1 MKRNQII
8 THRSLEPS
16 QNNFYPES
24 SFEGFKN
31 HLSRGFCIE
40 FDANFTKDGIIITHD
55 SNLGRITQGK
65 DTQDFRDIKTSEVR
79 NIKYGNSKKG
89 RVPTLEEVLQLITNS
104 KPQINALHLK
114 GKFQT
119 QKNTERLLKIV
130 SKYPSIIEKV
140 LIFDVKPEIAK
151 YLKQKLPN
159 LHLAPSV
166 SHPYDIKRYNKA
178 VNYTLITIDDAI
190 KYKNEGLY
198 DWVWLDEW
206 DRTDKNGKEKILYSK
221 QVFQILRRQK
231 FKIVL
236 VTPELHGTSPDLLG
250 GEAHPDAKDKE
261 TLFNRIREIILLG
274 PDAICTD
281 YPEEILRI

>member
-8 THRSLEPS
+8 THRGLEPS

-24 SFEGFKN
+24 SLEAFRN
-31 HLSRGFCIE
+31 HLGRGFGIE
-40 FDANFTKDGIIITHD
+40 FDANFTKDGIIIAHD

-65 DTQDFRDIKTSEVR
+65 DTRDFSDIRTSEVR
-79 NIKYGNSKKG
+79 SIKYGNSKKG
-89 RVPTLEEVLQLITNS
+89 RIPTLDEVLQLIANS
-104 KPQINALHLK
+104 KSQINALHLK
-114 GKFQT
+114 GNFQT
-119 QKNTERLLKIV
+119 QKNTEQLLEII
-130 SKYPSIIEKV
+130 SKHPGIIEKV

-190 KYKNEGLY
+190 KYKNESLY

-206 DRTDKNGKEKILYSK
+206 DRADKNGKEKILYSK
-221 QVFQILRRQK
+221 SVFQILRKEK
-231 FKIVL
+231 FKIAL
-236 VTPELHGTSPDLLG
+236 VTPELHGTSPGLLG
-250 GEAHPDAKDKE
+250 GEAHPDAKDKK
-261 TLFNRIREIILLG
+261 TLFNRIREIILLK